1 MIYVALNILLLL
13 CSIIAVE
20 LGQPIIGMV
29 ALLAMIPVA
38 LIFQVRGIKNQ
49 RN

>member
-1 MIYVALNILLLL
+1 MIYVALNILLLF

-20 LGQPIIGMV
+20 LGQPIVGMM

-38 LIFQVRGIKNQ
+38 LISQLRGIKTQ